1 MAVYLLMKKEEENE
15 NMVIY
20 SFGPN
25 EVNKGCIQFNKK
37 DMKFIILS
45 QVNDNIISNEAY
57 EQWACE
63 RIIKVIIKEKGGFP
77 ETMYVEK

>member
-1 MAVYLLMKKEEENE
+1 MAAYLLMKKEEENE

-45 QVNDNIISNEAY
+45 QVRAILRNLSVH
-57 EQWACE
+57 
-63 RIIKVIIKEKGGFP
+63 IKYFCMGGVLWGLLLF
-77 ETMYVEK
+77 